1 MDIHHN
7 KEAMTLMNRT
17 VGFLLFIVS
26 IPVMAALTD
35 LADVPLSTES
45 GSSVRPNMM
54 FILDNS
60 GSMNFNYMP
69 DYIGYTG
76 SDNKCRDSAS
86 AMREC
91 YGTRDDGAALTA
103 GGDPPVYSHLFNTIY
118 YNPNIVYTPPVNPCN
133 TAQTLPSM
141 TDPTSVRVKGHE
153 LNSSCNQISSTVD
166 IKNAFPERVYCKDSS
181 NSVTGSN
188 CKRNGIDASNTF
200 TGDYD
205 YPDNTY
211 DYPKTRDSNPHYFII
226 TPLEHCAD
234 SNLKNCDA
242 LTSPTSSKPVPAY
255 VRFCDS
261 ASAALSAP
269 GSNAANGTNNS
280 ECQAKYYSGT
290 GTDYEY
296 ARYGKFTRVDIVPS
310 NNSYPKSAARTD
322 CAGVTCTYAEEV
334 TNFGNWYAYYR
345 TRMQNMKSS
354 AGHAFSSIDDAYR
367 VGFITINPGSPVT
380 SANYLAIDDFTST
393 QKVDWY
399 KKLYAI
405 DPSGGTPLRE
415 ALSRVGRHYGHV
427 TSGINSGMSED
438 PVEYECQQNFALLT
452 TDGYW
457 NGNAGDK
464 LDGTAVGNQDNVNS
478 GYSTRSIGAY
488 DGNVTGASDTL
499 ADVAMYY
506 YKTDLRSDFV
516 NKVPT
521 TDKDQ
526 AEHQHMVTFTLGLG
540 LDGQLNYRSDYETA
554 TTGDFASIK
563 AGSLNWPKPVADT
576 ETALDDLWH
585 AAVNG
590 RGVYFS
596 AEDPLSLAAG
606 VKGALGNVTVKVGA
620 AAASATSS
628 PNITPSDNFIY
639 SSTYRTVYWDGEVVA
654 KTIDTQTGEVEDTP
668 VWSAQAQLDAQGSG
682 RIIYKMNMPAAS
694 SPAKETFIWANLDST
709 EQAYFTNKCA
719 LLSQCSLLDAATQAI
734 ANNGQ
739 NLLAFLRGDAT
750 HENQGDI
757 PTADK
762 AFRNREHLLGDTVNA
777 TPAFVKAPIY
787 SFTDDGYNTF
797 KSDNTNRQGMLYIAA
812 NDGMLHALN
821 AATGAESWS
830 YIPNIV
836 MKDLYKLADKNYG
849 AKHRFFV
856 DGSPQVMDIK
866 DGGSWKTILVGGL
879 NGGGRGYYALD
890 VTNPASPQVL
900 WEFCYDST
908 YCNVSD
914 QDLGFTYGNPV
925 IAKLPTGN
933 ANAGKWVVMVASGYN
948 NVSPGNGQGYLYI
961 LDAKTG
967 AILQKVNTGAGD
979 TTSPSGLAKISSY
992 ADNANLDASAKY
1004 VYGGDL
1010 EGNLWRFNLTTSSTS
1025 VGKLATLSRS
1035 GVAQPITTRPEI
1047 GFVKN
1052 ISDPIVFAG
1061 TGSYLGNDDLANS
1074 NVQSLYA
1081 IRDTGSTVSN
1091 VRSLTPRTISQNGVT
1106 ATVSGDPVDWAN
1118 GGWYV
1123 DFPESKERVTIDPKL
1138 TLRTLTVATTT
1149 PVGSTCSPGGTSW
1162 VYQFYID
1169 TGLNVGSSALGQ
1181 KNTAGVIVGI
1191 VIFRLPNGQLKAV
1204 ATTSDGTQDT
1214 FGVNISG
1221 DAVGAR
1227 RTGWRELTQ

>member
-1 MDIHHN
+1 MNTHHN
-7 KEAMTLMNRT
+7 SSLVARIATL
-17 VGFLLFIVS
+17 LLVLMS
-26 IPVMAALTD
+26 TSAMAALTD
-35 LADVPLSTES
+35 LSDVPLTTDS

-60 GSMNFNYMP
+60 GSMDFSYMP

-76 SDNKCRDSAS
+76 RDNKCRNNAS
-86 AMREC
+86 SMREC
-91 YGTRDDGAALTA
+91 YGTRDDGGALTA
-103 GGDPPVYSHLFNTIY
+103 GGDPPVYSYLFNTIY
-118 YNPNIVYTPPVNPCN
+118 YNPNIRYTPPVNPCN
-133 TAQTLPSM
+133 TAQTLPNMSE
-141 TDPTSVRVKGHE
+141 PTQVRIKGHQID
-153 LNSSCNQISSTVD
+153 SSCNQTSSTVD
-166 IKNAFPERVYCKDSS
+166 IKNSFPERVYCKDSG

-188 CKRNGIDASNTF
+188 CKRNGIDSSNTF

-211 DYPKTRDSNPHYFII
+211 GYPKTRDSNPHYFVI

-242 LTSPTSSKPVPAY
+242 LTSPTSSRPVPAY

-261 ASAALSAP
+261 ASAALSSP
-269 GSNAANGTNNS
+269 GNNAANGTNNS
-280 ECQAKYYSGT
+280 ECQAKYYSGS

-296 ARYGKFTRVDIVPS
+296 ARYGKFTRVDIVPGNS
-310 NNSYPKSAARTD
+310 SYPKSTARTD
-322 CAGVTCTYAEEV
+322 CAGATCTYAEEI

-345 TRMQNMKSS
+345 TRMQTMKSA
-354 AGHAFSSIDDAYR
+354 AGQAFSSIDDAYR
-367 VGFITINPGSPVT
+367 VGFVTINPGDPV
-380 SANYLAIDDFTST
+380 SSSKYLAIDDFDTA
-393 QKVDWY
+393 QKEKWY
-399 KKLYAI
+399 KKFYAI
-405 DPSGGTPLRE
+405 DPNGGTPLRE
-415 ALSRVGRHYGHV
+415 ALSRVGRHYGKI

-464 LDGTAVGNQDNVNS
+464 LDGTGVGNQDNVNS
-478 GYSTRSIGAY
+478 GYSTRAVGAY
-488 DGNVTGASDTL
+488 DGNVSGASDTL

-506 YKTDLRSDFV
+506 YKTDLRSDFA

-526 AEHQHMVTFTLGLG
+526 AQHQHMVTFTLGLG
-540 LDGQLNYRSDYETA
+540 LDGQLSYRADYETA

-563 AGSLNWPKPVADT
+563 AGTLNWPKPVADSA
-576 ETALDDLWH
+576 TALDDLWH

-596 AEDPLSLAAG
+596 AENPDSLAAG

-654 KTIDTQTGEVEDTP
+654 KTIDTQTGEVSDSN
-668 VWSAQAQLDAQGSG
+668 VWSAQAQLDAQGSS
-682 RIIYKMNMPAAS
+682 RTIYKMNMPVATT
-694 SPAKETFIWANLDST
+694 PTKESFLWANLNST
-709 EQAYFTNKCA
+709 ERAYLTDKCS
-719 LLSQCSLLDAATQAI
+719 LLSQCSLLNATTQGI
-734 ANNGQ
+734 ANNGEQ
-739 NLLAFLRGDAT
+739 LLAFLRGDST
-750 HENQGDI
+750 HENEGDI

-762 AFRNREHLLGDTVNA
+762 AFRHREHILGDTVNA
-777 TPAFVKAPIY
+777 TPAFVKAPAF
-787 SFTDDGYNTF
+787 SFVDDGYSTF
-797 KSDNTNRQGMLYIAA
+797 KSDNANRQAMLYIAA

-821 AATGAESWS
+821 ATTGAESWA
-830 YIPNIV
+830 YVPNIV
-836 MKDLYKLADKNYG
+836 LKDLYKLADKNYG
-849 AKHRFFV
+849 AKHQFFV
-856 DGSPQVMDIK
+856 DGSPQVMDVKI
-866 DGGSWKTILVGGL
+866 DGAWKTILVGGL

-890 VTNPASPQVL
+890 VTNPAAPEVL

-908 YCNVSD
+908 YCNVTD
-914 QDLGFTYGNPV
+914 EDLGFSYGNPV
-925 IAKLPTGN
+925 IAKMPAGN
-933 ANAGKWVVMVASGYN
+933 ANAGQWVVMVTSGYN
-948 NVSPGNGQGYLYI
+948 NVSPGTGQGYLYI
-961 LDAKTG
+961 LNAKTG
-967 AILQKVNTGAGD
+967 AVIQKIATGVGD
-979 TTSPSGLAKISSY
+979 TTTPSGLAKISAY

-1010 EGNLWRFNLTTSSTS
+1010 LGNVWRFNLASSSATVS
-1025 VGKLATLSRS
+1025 KLASLAVG
-1035 GVAQPITTRPEI
+1035 GVAQPVTTKPEI
-1047 GFVKN
+1047 GFAKGVT
-1052 ISDPIVFAG
+1052 DPIVFVG
-1061 TGSYLGNDDLANS
+1061 TGRYLGNDDLANS
-1074 NVQSLYA
+1074 NTQSLYA
-1081 IRDTGSTVSN
+1081 IRDTGTTVAN
-1091 VRSLTPRTISQNGVT
+1091 VRALTPRIITQNGVT
-1106 ATVSGDPVDWAN
+1106 ATISGDAMDWAN

-1162 VYQFYID
+1162 IYQFYID

-1181 KNTAGVIVGI
+1181 KNTAGVVVGI